1 MRQRFSSGRTQWSF
15 FMPNTSRVVE
25 LEAIKTRGNGLQDG
39 ATDCTEIPTIPV
51 RAARGIWPEKTA
63 ENWAAAA
70 GVQPRAVKYWLA
82 GHKVSEAGRLAL
94 IRLIA

>member
-1 MRQRFSSGRTQWSF
+1 MRT
-15 FMPNTSRVVE
+15 
-25 LEAIKTRGNGLQDG
+25 LERNFAVASNEMRGNEFQSG
-39 ATDCTEIPTIPV
+39 ALDCTIPV
-51 RAARGIWPEKTA
+51 RAARGIWPNKTA
-63 ENWAAAA
+63 ENWAEAA

>member
-1 MRQRFSSGRTQWSF
+1 MRA
-15 FMPNTSRVVE
+15 VE
-25 LEAIKTRGNGLQDG
+25 QIAKVFEIEKRGNQLPAG
-39 ATDCTEIPTIPV
+39 ALDCTIPV
-51 RAARGIWPEKTA
+51 RAARGIWPTKTA
-63 ENWAAAA
+63 ENWAEAA

>member
-1 MRQRFSSGRTQWSF
+1 
-15 FMPNTSRVVE
+15 MPNTSRVVS
-25 LEAIKTRGNGLQDG
+25 LEAIKMRGNGLQPH
-39 ATDCTEIPTIPV
+39 AMDCTDTIPV
-51 RAARGIWPEKTA
+51 RAARGIWPNKTA
-63 ENWAAAA
+63 ENWAEAA

>member
-1 MRQRFSSGRTQWSF
+1 MGQL
-15 FMPNTSRVVE
+15 SRVIA
-25 LEAIKTRGNGLQDG
+25 LEAIQNRGNQLPVS
-39 ATDCTEIPTIPV
+39 ALDCTIPV
-51 RAARGIWPEKTA
+51 RAARGIWPIKTA